1 MGAQQSAQDDH
12 HSQEVAKENVALRRE
27 IEHLHEALRDAKKT
41 QQQEQKDEPK
51 TTTATTRPTTK
62 MTEQEL
68 EKQLLLDVHRCG
80 EEEGVD
86 SAQFASKTECD
97 AKRIVGIIKS
107 LAASNMVIFS
117 ETDKSKVNLTEEA
130 MSFIESGSPEAR
142 AFEHVKKQGGNGV
155 PLPEFKKLEKT
166 ISEVGFKQ
174 AMQQKWLA
182 MDKATNSV
190 VAKVDEITD
199 ACQKY
204 LKLIKEGKKE
214 DVPKKE
220 LDVLIKKRKLAK
232 METWKE
238 YLVKQG
244 PEFALER
251 KKLEHDLTKE
261 MLANGAWKTAAF
273 KEYTLVPGAGNI
285 PGSGHVHPLLKVR
298 RAFREIFL
306 QLGFSEMPTNN
317 FVESGFWNFDTLI
330 QPQQHPARDA
340 HDTFFMKT
348 PAKANF
354 APEDYVEKVKMMH
367 EVGGHGSVGHN
378 YAWKREEADKNIL
391 RTHTTAVSARML
403 HKLAEDGFK
412 PCKLF
417 SIDRVF
423 RNEAVDR
430 THLAEFHQVEGVV
443 CDKGLTLG
451 DLIGVIRQFFA
462 QLGMTQVRFK
472 PAFNPYTEPS
482 MEIFAFHP
490 MLGKWVEVGNSG
502 MFRPEMLLPMGL
514 PEDVNVIAWGLSLE
528 RPTMIM
534 FGIDNIRDLFGSKM
548 QLQSVKNNQL
558 CPLGLEK

>member
-1 MGAQQSAQDDH
+1 MGAKQSQDDR
-12 HSQEVAKENVALRRE
+12 VWKENEELRRE
-27 IEHLHEALRDAKKT
+27 NARLKELSLENERSRTSNHTANEDEDKTKVMIDETNVGVLVTMDDQEIERILLKSIHDRSNVRTHEFAREHKQDALKIIGIMKSLQAQNMVCAEEETKKT
-41 QQQEQKDEPK
+41 
-51 TTTATTRPTTK
+51 T
-62 MTEQEL
+62 
-68 EKQLLLDVHRCG
+68 V
-80 EEEGVD
+80 
-86 SAQFASKTECD
+86 
-97 AKRIVGIIKS
+97 
-107 LAASNMVIFS
+107 
-117 ETDKSKVNLTEEA
+117 LTEEA
-130 MSFIESGSPEAR
+130 KKYKISGSPEVR
-142 AFEHVKKQGGNGV
+142 AFEIVYERGSDGV
-155 PLPEFKKLEKT
+155 PLAEFKALEKE

-174 AMQQKWLA
+174 AMQQKWLQ
-182 MDKATNSV
+182 MDKETNCV
-190 VAKVDEITD
+190 VTKMTD
-199 ACQKY
+199 RVEDLTKKY
-204 LKLIKEGKKE
+204 LEMIDCGNSDL
-214 DVPKKE
+214 VPPKE
-220 LDVLIKKRKLAK
+220 LDNLVKKRKLCK
-232 METWKE
+232 IEQWKE
-238 YLVKQG
+238 YEIKKG
-244 PEFALER
+244 EEFALER

-261 MLANGAWKTAAF
+261 MLANGSWKTSAF
-273 KEYTLVPGAGNI
+273 KQYTLVPGAGNI
-285 PGSGHVHPLLKVR
+285 PASGHVHPLLKVR

-306 QLGFSEMPTNN
+306 QMGFSEMPTNN

-348 PAKANF
+348 PEKAIF
-354 APEDYVEKVKMMH
+354 APEDYVEKVKKMH

-403 HKLAEDGFK
+403 HKLAKDGFK
-412 PCKLF
+412 PCKMF

-443 CDKGLTLG
+443 CDVGLTLG

-462 QLGMTQVRFK
+462 ELGMTQVRFK

-548 QLQSVKNNQL
+548 QLSSVKNNQL
-558 CPLGLEK
+558 CPLGLAK